1 MALDDRH
8 KQRHLVFYPLPP
20 GQAEAAVA
28 LLGRIDGLK
37 VRCEPDGVSLRVE
50 YDLPDFTLQGI
61 EETLTGRG
69 FHLDGSLLSRLRRAL
84 VHYCEEVQCENLA
97 AEGER
102 CQKSR
107 EIWVQAYEHH
117 PHGDADE
124 TPEEW
129 RAYR

>member
-1 MALDDRH
+1 MVPDDRH
-8 KQRHLVFYPLPP
+8 KQRLLVFYPLPC
-20 GQAEAAVA
+20 GQAQAAAA
-28 LLGRIDGLK
+28 LLGCIDRLK
-37 VRCEPDGVSLRVE
+37 VRCEPDGLSLRVE
-50 YDLPDFTLQGI
+50 YDLPEFTLQGI
-61 EETLTGRG
+61 EEFLTGCG
-69 FHLDGSLLSRLRRAL
+69 FHLDSSLLSRLRRAL

-102 CQKSR
+102 SQKSR

-117 PHGDADE
+117 PHGNADE

>member
-1 MALDDRH
+1 MVPDDRH
-8 KQRHLVFYPLPP
+8 KQRLLVFHPLPP
-20 GQAEAAVA
+20 GQAQAAAA
-28 LLGRIDGLK
+28 LLGRVDGLK
-37 VRCEPDGVSLRVE
+37 VRCEPDRLSLQVE
-50 YDLPDFTLQGI
+50 YDLPEFTLQGI
-61 EETLTGRG
+61 EEALIGHG

-84 VHYCEEVQCENLA
+84 IHYCEQVQCENQA

-102 CQKSR
+102 CQKCR
-107 EIWVQAYEHH
+107 AIWVQAYEHH